1 MRSLLFAP
9 ANRPDLTAKLGRPGA
24 DAVALDLEDGTP
36 VPEKEAARATA
47 LEGAAGLAAQDGA
60 PEIYVR
66 VNPEDSPFFTGDL
79 EVLLAGGA
87 PGIDGLVLPKVE
99 SAPQLVAV
107 ERRLTQLERAAGRPP
122 LALILGIESAAGVEQ
137 ATAILAAST
146 RASAAY
152 FGAEDFATDVGAR
165 RTPAAD
171 EVAYGRARVVL
182 AARLARVASI
192 DQAVLE
198 VRDDDRYLED
208 AARGRDLGY
217 GGKLCVHPAQVA
229 LAHRVFSPS
238 EEELDWSH
246 RLLEAYERSLLEG
259 RATVEFEGRMID
271 TPLVERARAVIGETA
286 S

>member
-165 RTPAAD
+165 RTPAAH

-198 VRDDDRYLED
+198 VRDDERYLED
-208 AARGRDLGY
+208 AE
-217 GGKLCVHPAQVA
+217 PAAATSGTVA
-229 LAHRVFSPS
+229 SCASIPR
-238 EEELDWSH
+238 
-246 RLLEAYERSLLEG
+246 RS
-259 RATVEFEGRMID
+259 RSR
-271 TPLVERARAVIGETA
+271 TA
-286 S
+286 SSRPAPRSSTGATGCWRPTSSRCWKAARRSSSRAA